1 MARLRYRV
9 SGLLGIAALLCW
21 VPLLADEVELLK
33 PFSATFS
40 VKRNVILLGKLR
52 LEFSLK
58 QADEYHYRA
67 HTIPGMLAGW
77 FSADE
82 IIEESHGRLNREDI
96 QPLSYTYEDK
106 GEEDDRAELAF
117 DWQTGKVHTTS
128 GGVTWSQPI
137 TPGTQDRLSQQ
148 LLVRLRLAEGK
159 RDIAYQVADGG
170 KIKHYRFIVEGKEN
184 IDTPYGQIDC
194 LRVRRSKESRK
205 PDYTIWF
212 APELD
217 YLPVQIERQRSGRL
231 YRMVLNEINQ
241 TANPD

>member
-1 MARLRYRV
+1 M
-9 SGLLGIAALLCW
+9 
-21 VPLLADEVELLK
+21 PLHADEDGLLK

-40 VKRNVILLGKLR
+40 VKRNVVPLGKLR

-58 QADEYHYRA
+58 EEGDYRYIA
-67 HTIPGMLAGW
+67 HTLPSMLVGW

-82 IIEESHGRLNREDI
+82 IIEESHGRLDQKTIRPI
-96 QPLSYTYEDK
+96 SYINQDMGHK
-106 GEEDDRAELAF
+106 DDRAELEF
-117 DWQTGKVHTTS
+117 DWLADKVHTTS

-148 LLVRLRLAEGK
+148 LQVRLHLAEGK
-159 RDIAYQVADGG
+159 KDIAYQVADGG
-170 KIKHYRFIVEGKEN
+170 KIKRYRFFVEGEES

-194 LRVRRSKESRK
+194 LRVRRSKESGK

-212 APELD
+212 APALD

-231 YRMVLNEINQ
+231 YRMVLDEINLAVN
-241 TANPD
+241 TD